1 MESVEILVC
10 AKRLGITLAA
20 EAGCVVARP
29 KGATPP
35 NLAQAIRDNKPQL
48 LALLARRH
56 PEPYD
61 LREREEDQIERFA
74 RADGWESLPEP
85 GAPAYSIVESCREDG
100 VALRIDESGDLV
112 VGKAGAKA
120 DEPTQPWPELLARIE
135 AHLEA
140 VAWLVEAGWKLKAGF
155 PKQPA
160 V

>member
-1 MESVEILVC
+1 MSAVSDILADLHARGVRIEPRHHGGV
-10 AKRLGITLAA
+10 RLTP
-20 EAGCVVARP
+20 ARLIDT
-29 KGATPP
+29 G
-35 NLAQAIRDNKPQL
+35 
-48 LALLARRH
+48 LLARIHAHKPGLLARV
-56 PEPYD
+56 
-61 LREREEDQIERFA
+61 RVEREEAEIDRLSC
-74 RADGWESLPEP
+74 ADGWRPP
-85 GAPAYSIVESCREDG
+85 PPTGAPAYSIVESCREHG